1 METVSSPPVP
11 QPRRSGV
18 VRTVAVVVVTA
29 LAIGLVAY
37 LVDRPAEGVTGLAL
51 TGTVADAPPGVGE
64 EPPDFSVTTTDGT
77 VIRLSDLK
85 GQPVWLTFGASWCSQ
100 CRAEAPDIQAAYQR
114 YRDRGLAVLA
124 VFQESVESAADY
136 ATRVGLTFAM
146 GVDPDTR
153 IASAYHV
160 VGIPTHLFIG
170 ADGRVREL
178 VIGGLKP
185 DDMDGHLDA
194 LLGAGG

>member
-1 METVSSPPVP
+1 MEAMSGLQVG
-11 QPRRSGV
+11 QRRRTGV
-18 VRTVAVVVVTA
+18 LRTALVVVVTA
-29 LAIGLVAY
+29 AAIGLVAY
-37 LVDRPAEGVTGLAL
+37 LVDRPADGVTDLTL
-51 TGTVADAPPGVGE
+51 TGAVAGAPPRAGE
-64 EPPDFSVTTTDGT
+64 VPPDFTVTTTDGM
-77 VIRLSDLK
+77 VVRLADLR

-100 CRAEAPDIQAAYQR
+100 CRAEAPDIEAAYER
-114 YRDRGLAVLA
+114 YRDRGLVVLA
-124 VFQESVESAADY
+124 VFQESVASAADY
-136 ATRVGLTFAM
+136 ATRVGLSFTM

-170 ADGRVREL
+170 ADGAVREL

-185 DDMDGHLDA
+185 DDMDAHLDA

>member
-1 METVSSPPVP
+1 MEAVSSPPVP
-11 QPRRSGV
+11 QRRRTGV
-18 VRTVAVVVVTA
+18 LRTVAVVVVTA

-37 LVDRPAEGVTGLAL
+37 LVDRPAEGVTGLTL
-51 TGTVADAPPGVGE
+51 TGTVADAPPGAGE

-77 VIRLSDLK
+77 VVRLSDLK

-100 CRAEAPDIQAAYQR
+100 CRAEAPDIEAAYQR
-114 YRDRGLAVLA
+114 YRDRGLVVLA

-136 ATRVGLTFAM
+136 ATRVGLTFRM